1 MSRKFDLDREL
12 LCEARNS
19 ALLAMMTKAEGS
31 GTSDQDLE

>member
-1 MSRKFDLDREL
+1 MTRKFDLDREL

-19 ALLAMMTKAEGS
+19 ALLAMMNKAEGS